1 MLLNSS
7 WRRMASCTTLGD
19 GQTPPL
25 FKLTMLRSTV
35 NACWISRQKSSSR
48 AACSGVRPSMEDA
61 AARARLM
68 ESALSAAS
76 PVAARR
82 NVRRCMTT
90 PCPLPCGHGADQR
103 ATLRCRAPAPALD
116 VPRHLGALQQ
126 ELFVLAL
133 IRLLMRVG
141 GEIVEFIRP
150 VSVVAQHQF
159 EAAVARHLRVAVM
172 AKHHG
177 TPVRFLGQGLAF
189 KEQRITAAAEIA
201 GGRLDLQ
208 QFAYGGHEIVNAHR
222 FV

>member
-90 PCPLPCGHGADQR
+90 PCPLSLGDADQR
-103 ATLRCRAPAPALD
+103 LTLRCRALAPALD
-116 VPRHLGALQQ
+116 VPRHLGALEQK
-126 ELFVLAL
+126 LFVLVL
-133 IRLLMRVG
+133 IRLLMR
-141 GEIVEFIRP
+141 I
-150 VSVVAQHQF
+150 
-159 EAAVARHLRVAVM
+159 
-172 AKHHG
+172 
-177 TPVRFLGQGLAF
+177 
-189 KEQRITAAAEIA
+189 
-201 GGRLDLQ
+201 
-208 QFAYGGHEIVNAHR
+208 
-222 FV
+222 